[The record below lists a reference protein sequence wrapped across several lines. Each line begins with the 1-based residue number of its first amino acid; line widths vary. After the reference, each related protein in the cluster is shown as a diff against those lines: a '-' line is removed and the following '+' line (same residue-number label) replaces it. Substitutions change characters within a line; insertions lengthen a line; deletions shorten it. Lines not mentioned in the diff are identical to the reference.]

1 MDDLAAVRIAPK
13 QGIERTT
20 AGGRVVSVG
29 MSPVIAIDGPS
40 GSGKSSAA
48 RGVASRLGLRY
59 LDTGAMYRAAC
70 WSAIHAGIDPADAP
84 AVARHVRE
92 LDLTMGTD
100 PEAPSVTV
108 RGIDISEAIR
118 QPEISASVSKVA
130 VNLDVRAELIQRQ
143 RDLIAASGGI
153 VVEGRDIT
161 TVVAPDADVRILLTA
176 SEEERLSRRDL
187 QLGQGTLSAGDLRDQ
202 VVRRD
207 QDDSTVAAFT
217 TAADGVVELDSTGLN
232 LEQVI
237 DAISRLATAQSSSG
251 AGND

>member
-1 MDDLAAVRIAPK
+1 VGAV
-13 QGIERTT
+13 GTL
-20 AGGRVVSVG
+20 
-29 MSPVIAIDGPS
+29 PVIAIDGPS

-48 RGVASRLGLRY
+48 RGVARRLGLRY

-70 WSAIHAGIDPADAP
+70 WSVIDGGIDPADAS

-108 RGIDISEAIR
+108 RGVDISEAIR
-118 QPEISASVSKVA
+118 RPEISASVSKVA

-161 TVVAPDADVRILLTA
+161 TVVAPDAEVRILLTA
-176 SEEERLSRRDL
+176 SEEERLSRRDR
-187 QLGQGTLSAGDLRDQ
+187 QLGQGTLSAGELRDQ

-207 QDDSTVAAFT
+207 RDDSTVAAFT
-217 TAADGVVELDSTGLN
+217 SAADGVVELNSTALN

-237 DAISRLATAQSSSG
+237 DAISQLAAAASSPG
-251 AGND
+251 AGNV

>member
-1 MDDLAAVRIAPK
+1 VGAV
-13 QGIERTT
+13 GT
-20 AGGRVVSVG
+20 
-29 MSPVIAIDGPS
+29 SPVIAIDGPS
-40 GSGKSSAA
+40 GSGKSSAS

-70 WSAIHAGIDPADAP
+70 WSAIDAGIDPADTP

-108 RGIDISEAIR
+108 RGINISEAIR

-187 QLGQGTLSAGDLRDQ
+187 QLGQGTLSVGDLRDQ

-217 TAADGVVELDSTGLN
+217 TAADGVVELDSTALS

-237 DAISRLATAQSSSG
+237 DAISRLATAESSSG
-251 AGND
+251 AGKND

>member
-1 MDDLAAVRIAPK
+1 MGAVGA
-13 QGIERTT
+13 
-20 AGGRVVSVG
+20 
-29 MSPVIAIDGPS
+29 SPVIAIDGPS

-48 RGVASRLGLRY
+48 RGVAQRLGLRY

-70 WSAIHAGIDPADAP
+70 WSVLDAGIDPADAP
-84 AVARHVRE
+84 AVASHVRD
-92 LDLTMGTD
+92 LDLMMGTD
-100 PEAPSVTV
+100 PEAPSVAV
-108 RGIDISEAIR
+108 RGQDVSAAIR
-118 QPEISASVSKVA
+118 RPEISASVSAVA

-176 SEEERLSRRDL
+176 SEEERLSRRDR
-187 QLGQGTLSAGDLRDQ
+187 QLGQGTLSAADLRDQ

-207 QDDSTVAAFT
+207 RDDSTVATFT
-217 TAADGVVELDSTGLN
+217 TAADGVVELDSTALS

-237 DAISRLATAQSSSG
+237 DAISRLATSAASG
-251 AGND
+251 AGDA

>member
-1 MDDLAAVRIAPK
+1 MGAVGA
-13 QGIERTT
+13 
-20 AGGRVVSVG
+20 
-29 MSPVIAIDGPS
+29 SPVIAIDGPS

-48 RGVASRLGLRY
+48 RGVARRLGLRY

-70 WSAIHAGIDPADAP
+70 WSVIDAGIDPADAA
-84 AVARHVRE
+84 AVARHVRD

-100 PEAPSVTV
+100 PEAPSVAV
-108 RGIDISEAIR
+108 RGTDVSAAIR

-176 SEEERLSRRDL
+176 SEEERLGRRDR
-187 QLGQGTLSAGDLRDQ
+187 QLGEGTLSSTELRDQ

-207 QDDSTVAAFT
+207 RDDSTVAAFT
-217 TAADGVVELDSTGLN
+217 KAAEGVVELDSTALN

-237 DAISRLATAQSSSG
+237 DAISRLAATATSSG
-251 AGND
+251 AANG